1 MSSPIAIRFGQN
13 LRRCRRRAG
22 LSQEQFADL
31 SGIHRTAVS
40 SFERGQ
46 TQPML
51 ETLVKAACALHA
63 PVDEL
68 LDGIN
73 WRTPDKDFGSFEIS
87 EAREQSTWPLGA
99 GTSRPARR

>member
-1 MSSPIAIRFGQN
+1 MATAIALRFGEN

-31 SGIHRTAVS
+31 AGIHRTAVS
-40 SFERGQ
+40 KFERGE

-51 ETLVKAACALHA
+51 ETLVKAACALGA

-73 WRTPDKDFGSFEIS
+73 WRAPNRDFGSFEI
-87 EAREQSTWPLGA
+87 AAQSDRNGA
-99 GTSRPARR
+99 PIASPR